1 MAKGSGGGFFRMDG
15 PFIRYGNLVF
25 DFIFLNILDNH

>member
-15 PFIRYGNLVF
+15 PFIGKH
-25 DFIFLNILDNH
+25 DNQFRKDEAR